1 MTGRSDANGVLWLVD
16 VTPHSARPQTLDEI
30 YALLRAAAAHK
41 LHIAAVYDGL
51 PRLLCPHLL
60 GRNKEGRL
68 RALCYQFGGE
78 SGSGL
83 RMVSEGMGGWRC
95 IAVDKLSQVALQAGA
110 WQTEPRSGRQ
120 HCVEEIE
127 FDADAQPGDN
137 PQKGQ

>member
-1 MTGRSDANGVLWLVD
+1 MLD
-16 VTPHSARPQTLDEI
+16 VTPHSAKPQALDEI
-30 YALLRAAAAHK
+30 YALMRVAAARKQPITA
-41 LHIAAVYDGL
+41 IYDGL

-68 RALCYQFGGE
+68 RALCFQFGGE

-83 RMVSEGMGGWRC
+83 RIVPQGMGGWRC
-95 IAVDKLSQVALQAGA
+95 IAVDKLSQVALWAGA
-110 WQTEPRSGRQ
+110 WYTAPRSSRQ
-120 HCVEEIE
+120 HCVQEIE